1 MKYAVLYSY
10 AYTKKGKTMAYK
22 RLALIAL
29 ITISAAAATDNANA
43 QIFRRACQGGS
54 CYRTTTSYTEPRVE
68 YTPRPCES
76 VSTVEPCA
84 PIATTTEPVEPCAP
98 VEVVEPCAPIETV
111 EPCAPVATF
120 NSVTICENGT
130 CPIRTA
136 VRNTATVAT
145 QVVKNTADTAR
156 MLLTVN
162 RMRARYG
169 LQALRGDTA
178 LDAGCAQTANYCA
191 TCGTL
196 AHTGGN
202 EILAQNAQGLEVAL
216 NQWLAS
222 PAHRSL
228 LLSRSF
234 TVAGVSVVRG
244 KDGRVWCAMRF
255 R

>member
-1 MKYAVLYSY
+1 M
-10 AYTKKGKTMAYK
+10 TYK
-22 RLALIAL
+22 RLVLIAL
-29 ITISAAAATDNANA
+29 LTISAAATTDNANA

-54 CYRTTTSYTEPRVE
+54 CYRTTTSYNAPRVE
-68 YTPRPCES
+68 YIPRPCES
-76 VSTVEPCA
+76 VATVEPCA

-98 VEVVEPCAPIETV
+98 VEVVEPCAPV
-111 EPCAPVATF
+111 EAIQPCEPVAT
-120 NSVTICENGT
+120 CEECEGVVLEYRTTEIGECVGGT
-130 CPIRTA
+130 CPIRSA

-156 MLLTVN
+156 ILLTVN

-169 LQALRGDTA
+169 LPALRGDTA
-178 LDAGCAQTANYCA
+178 LDAGCAQAANYCA

-202 EILAQNAQGLEVAL
+202 EILAQNSQGLDVAL
-216 NQWLAS
+216 SQWLAS

-234 TVAGVSVVRG
+234 TAAGVSVVRS